1 MAASPYVID
10 YTGRF
15 SFPVPP
21 SEVWAAISRLDQFE
35 RWWGWLGELEV
46 DGPGLQTG
54 TVLRG
59 TVAPP
64 VPYRMRVAV
73 ELGRCVSER
82 LIDGSVT
89 GDLVGEAHL
98 RLHPTADGT
107 VTDVDWSLEMMQLP
121 MRVAARVAY
130 PLLRWGHDRVV
141 EATVRG
147 FRSQLLTARP
157 GR

>member
-1 MAASPYVID
+1 MTGSA
-10 YTGRF
+10 YTIGYRGRF
-15 SFPVPP
+15 DFAVPP
-21 SEVWAAISRLDQFE
+21 PELWAGLERLDQFE
-35 RWWGWLGELEV
+35 GWWAWLGELEV
-46 DGPGLQTG
+46 HGSGLSTG
-54 TVLRG
+54 SVLRG

-73 ELGRCVSER
+73 ELTRCVPER
-82 LIDGSVT
+82 LIDASVS

-98 RLHPTADGT
+98 RLEPTAQGT
-107 VTDVDWSLEMMQLP
+107 RAAVDWELEMMQRR
-121 MRVAARVAY
+121 MRVAALFAY

-147 FRSQLLTARP
+147 FRSQLPAT

>member
-1 MAASPYVID
+1 VVASRYVID

-15 SFPVPP
+15 AFPAPP
-21 SEVWAAISRLDQFE
+21 EEVWATISRLDQFE
-35 RWWGWLGELEV
+35 RWWAWLGELEV

-64 VPYRMRVAV
+64 VPYRMRVAI
-73 ELGRCVSER
+73 ELDRCVSGQ
-82 LIDGSVT
+82 LIDASVT
-89 GDLVGEAHL
+89 GDLVGDAHL
-98 RLHPTADGT
+98 RLHPTPDGT
-107 VTDVDWSLEMMQLP
+107 LTEVSWSLEMMQLP

-141 EATVRG
+141 EATVSG
-147 FRSQLLTARP
+147 FRLQLLAARP
-157 GR
+157 G